1 MEKFF
6 PACRPESN
14 PAGFPPDAAKY
25 TQGLAKEPSVT
36 ECEIEPLRKACMST
50 ANRQQW
56 YNSYEGKMNV
66 TVVPLLAVK
75 FDGLYTRPPAAT

>member
-1 MEKFF
+1 MEKIF

-36 ECEIEPLRKACMST
+36 ECEIEP
-50 ANRQQW
+50 
-56 YNSYEGKMNV
+56 EGKMNV